1 MVMARLTG
9 QGTSLFLPIDC
20 VTCRFHS
27 YYCPIAGKVDVVYGY
42 GGVGKGCV
50 VALKQ
55 VDARIIVTEIDPI
68 YALQALMEEIHSNT
82 KSLSQLQSL
91 AISWS
96 NTYSITSTN

>member
-1 MVMARLTG
+1 M
-9 QGTSLFLPIDC
+9 
-20 VTCRFHS
+20 TCRFHS

-68 YALQALMEEIHSNT
+68 YALQALMEGT
-82 KSLSQLQSL
+82 QVLGKMLSLRL
-91 AISWS
+91 A
-96 NTYSITSTN
+96 YL